1 MTLDALVTLPGT
13 QDSPPQLPAFSSYCP
28 CPPPGSLSYCG
39 VVVRRGPPPGL
50 ALGVGIDG
58 AICLPFLFPAGMVVV
73 QIKSQFYPLSF
84 STQYTITFVRKET

>member
-13 QDSPPQLPAFSSYCP
+13 QDSPPQLPAFSSH
-28 CPPPGSLSYCG
+28 CG
-39 VVVRRGPPPGL
+39 VVTRGGTPGL

-58 AICLPFLFPAGMVVV
+58 AICLSFLFPAGRVVV

-84 STQYTITFVRKET
+84 STQYTITFVHKGTWLL